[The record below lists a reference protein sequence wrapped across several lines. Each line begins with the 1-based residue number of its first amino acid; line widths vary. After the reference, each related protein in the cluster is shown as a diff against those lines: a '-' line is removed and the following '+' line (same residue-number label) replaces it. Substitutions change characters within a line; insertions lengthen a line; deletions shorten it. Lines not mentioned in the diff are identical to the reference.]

1 MAASTRKRGA
11 GVWLTDAPP
20 GWVGIVVYDRT
31 GRLRMHLEVDDEAFS
46 DDIVE
51 PLKAWAQRNE
61 RVRLAT

>member
-1 MAASTRKRGA
+1 M
-11 GVWLTDAPP
+11 
-20 GWVGIVVYDRT
+20 VYDRT